1 MAEAAGDVE
10 SGGGGGDGDEAGVPI
25 AAAPAPPVSSTV
37 TTAVGGFANDLR
49 RRGDAQDPC
58 AARPLCS
65 VAECDT
71 TEGDAALSEASELA
85 TVAGAAV
92 AAAAQVSTPVGRGN
106 ELSYDCGGQ
115 PAHGCQLDPAGY
127 IDAMG
132 CTGGDAA

>member
-85 TVAGAAV
+85 TVAV
-92 AAAAQVSTPVGRGN
+92 LLLLLQHKYPHRWEEEMNCRMTAAAS
-106 ELSYDCGGQ
+106 Q
-115 PAHGCQLDPAGY
+115 P
-127 IDAMG
+127 
-132 CTGGDAA
+132 TAAN